1 MWLGGPHPQARCS
14 VDFATAHRLKA
25 VVGARSKHACIVGSG
40 IVSIHLDNL
49 NQGALC
55 AKAKEENVKGLIMV
69 FCIAGLLTAPSLSLA
84 HPHFDKSVN
93 ATLPSGA
100 EATIAY
106 QTVPSNEAH
115 ATGAAVGSFI
125 TPRNPSFTLSAE
137 ITAGSVT
144 VPAGEYTIGVIKNG
158 DADWTM
164 ALYKGTPPRGAAPDM
179 AQMIKLDSM
188 YSTDEGAAEH
198 LLIDI
203 TPGTGE
209 FEGKSVLTL
218 HFGTMYLTGALS

>member
-1 MWLGGPHPQARCS
+1 M
-14 VDFATAHRLKA
+14 
-25 VVGARSKHACIVGSG
+25 
-40 IVSIHLDNL
+40 
-49 NQGALC
+49 
-55 AKAKEENVKGLIMV
+55 KGFLTV
-69 FCIAGLLTAPSLSLA
+69 FCIASLLTAPSLSLA
-84 HPHFDKSVN
+84 HPHFNKSVN
-93 ATLPSGA
+93 TTLPSGA

-125 TPRNPSFTLSAE
+125 TPRNPSLTLSAE
-137 ITAGSVT
+137 VMAGSVT

-164 ALYKGTPPRGAAPDM
+164 ALYKGTPPRGAEPDM
-179 AQMIKLDSM
+179 SQMIKLDSM
-188 YSTDEGAAEH
+188 YSTDQGTSEH

-203 TPGTGE
+203 TPGHGE

-218 HFGTMYLTGALS
+218 HFGSMHLAGALS

>member
-1 MWLGGPHPQARCS
+1 M
-14 VDFATAHRLKA
+14 
-25 VVGARSKHACIVGSG
+25 
-40 IVSIHLDNL
+40 
-49 NQGALC
+49 
-55 AKAKEENVKGLIMV
+55 KGLILV

-198 LLIDI
+198 TAHRHHTGQRRVRRQVGSHLALRNHVPRWSPFVALLSYGEAER
-203 TPGTGE
+203 PGV
-209 FEGKSVLTL
+209 SPLLTL
-218 HFGTMYLTGALS
+218 RLPPHQNQRSLLAALFLSSVSPISL